1 MNQSSEVVVLL
12 GAGAIGLEI
21 VRRLATKKSC
31 SWEIS
36 VKTTWILLRPILKM
50 QDLQ

>member
-21 VRRLATKKSC
+21 VRRLATKNPAPGRYPSKQPGFC
-31 SWEIS
+31 
-36 VKTTWILLRPILKM
+36 
-50 QDLQ
+50 